1 MIAQEVTLQLAEAAS
16 QAAVLQ
22 LAATQAARV
31 LKMKMKKEEEACDLF
46 VLKVALQGARPPPLP
61 EGTLVRAAIRSM
73 RLLPVCWR
81 CWPLPG
87 TPQLTPPVMLA
98 SVVSTC

>member
-31 LKMKMKKEEEACDLF
+31 LKMKMMKEEACDLF
-46 VLKVALQGARPPPLP
+46 VLKVVLQGARPPPLP
-61 EGTLVRAAIRSM
+61 VAALVRAAIRSL

-81 CWPLPG
+81 CWPWPG
-87 TPQLTPPVMLA
+87 TPQLTPPVILA
-98 SVVSTC
+98 SVVST

>member
-1 MIAQEVTLQLAEAAS
+1 MLAQEVTLQLAEAAS

-31 LKMKMKKEEEACDLF
+31 LKRRMKKEEEACDLF
-46 VLKVALQGARPPPLP
+46 VLKVVLQGRHPPLP
-61 EGTLVRAAIRSM
+61 VAALVRAAIRSL

-81 CWPLPG
+81 CWPWPG
-87 TPQLTPPVMLA
+87 TPQLTPPVIFA
-98 SVVSTC
+98 SVVST